1 MKEMA
6 LQWSLQWLYI
16 LPKLGKLSETLPK
29 GLLEKEVNTGKKGY
43 FYLPNKQKFGSRP
56 TYLTGEVTKKEQNVA
71 ANCVVHK
78 QF

>member
-1 MKEMA
+1 M
-6 LQWSLQWLYI
+6 
-16 LPKLGKLSETLPK
+16 PK